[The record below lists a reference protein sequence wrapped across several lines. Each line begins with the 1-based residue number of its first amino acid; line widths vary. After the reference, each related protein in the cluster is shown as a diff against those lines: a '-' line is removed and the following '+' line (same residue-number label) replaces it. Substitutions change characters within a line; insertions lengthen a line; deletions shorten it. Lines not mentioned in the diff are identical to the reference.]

1 MKDKQYMNDEMFDEL
16 VESMKEAGSISKGE
30 AEPSRVFSYS
40 PMNIKEIREKS
51 SDDLKKTM
59 DEMKVELFDLRFARA
74 TGSIENPMRI
84 RELKKSI
91 ARILTVLHE
100 REAKE
105 G

>member
-1 MKDKQYMNDEMFDEL
+1 
-16 VESMKEAGSISKGE
+16 
-30 AEPSRVFSYS
+30 
-40 PMNIKEIREKS
+40 MNIKEIREKS
-51 SDDLKKTM
+51 SDDLQKTL

-100 REAKE
+100 RESK
-105 G
+105 

>member
-1 MKDKQYMNDEMFDEL
+1 
-16 VESMKEAGSISKGE
+16 
-30 AEPSRVFSYS
+30 
-40 PMNIKEIREKS
+40 MNIKEIRDKS
-51 SDDLKKTM
+51 SEDLKKTL

-100 REAKE
+100 RESEVKE

>member
-1 MKDKQYMNDEMFDEL
+1 
-16 VESMKEAGSISKGE
+16 
-30 AEPSRVFSYS
+30 
-40 PMNIKEIREKS
+40 MNIREIREKS
-51 SDDLKKTM
+51 SEDLKKTL

-100 REAKE
+100 RESK
-105 G
+105 

>member
-1 MKDKQYMNDEMFDEL
+1 
-16 VESMKEAGSISKGE
+16 
-30 AEPSRVFSYS
+30 
-40 PMNIKEIREKS
+40 MNIKEIREKS
-51 SDDLKKTM
+51 SDDLKKTV
-59 DEMKVELFDLRFARA
+59 DDMKIELFDLRFARA

>member
-1 MKDKQYMNDEMFDEL
+1 
-16 VESMKEAGSISKGE
+16 
-30 AEPSRVFSYS
+30 
-40 PMNIKEIREKS
+40 MNIKEVREKS
-51 SDDLKKTM
+51 SADLQKSLE
-59 DEMKVELFDLRFARA
+59 EMKVELFDLRFARA

-100 REAKE
+100 RESEVKE

>member
-1 MKDKQYMNDEMFDEL
+1 
-16 VESMKEAGSISKGE
+16 
-30 AEPSRVFSYS
+30 
-40 PMNIKEIREKS
+40 MNIKEVREKS
-51 SDDLKKTM
+51 SKDLQKSLE
-59 DEMKVELFDLRFARA
+59 EMKVELFDLRFARA

-100 REAKE
+100 RESEVKE